1 MINPPPRRTPEEEAV
16 RLGLI
21 CGVAA
26 YAMWG
31 LFPIYL
37 KSLDGASAFEI
48 LAHRIIWSA
57 PFGAII
63 LFMRRQWLEV
73 FSALRSPRVL
83 LMLALSSI
91 AIAANWGIYVWAVV
105 SDKILQASLGY
116 YITPLTYVAAGVFIL
131 GEKLRPAQVAAVVL
145 AAIGVSVLTL
155 GAGQFPWAAIALA
168 ILFTAYG
175 YIRKT
180 TPVGAMPG
188 LFIETA
194 ILSPAAL
201 IYLVW
206 LVSAGTAAFTTQG
219 LGMDALLV
227 FAGPVTV
234 IPLVFFA
241 LAARRLRLSTIGFL
255 QYIGPTGQFA
265 LGLYYGEAFTLAHA
279 FCFAFIWAALILF
292 SWDAANA
299 SRAERLAQSAPPI
312 TPTASA
318 SPKSS

>member
-1 MINPPPRRTPEEEAV
+1 MINPPPRRTPEQEAV

-21 CGVAA
+21 CGVVA
-26 YAMWG
+26 YGIWG

-37 KSLDGASAFEI
+37 KALEGASALEI
-48 LAHRIIWSA
+48 LAHRIVWSA
-57 PFGAII
+57 PFGALI
-63 LFMRRQWLEV
+63 LFARKQWPEV
-73 FSALRSPRVL
+73 LAALRAPRVV
-83 LMLALSSI
+83 LMLALSAI

-105 SDKILQASLGY
+105 TDKVLQASLGY
-116 YITPLTYVAAGVFIL
+116 YMNPLTYVAAGVFIL
-131 GEKLRPAQVAAVVL
+131 GEKLRPAQIAAVVL
-145 AAIGVSVLTL
+145 ASIGVLILTL
-155 GAGQFPWAAIALA
+155 GAGQFPWASIALA

-194 ILSPAAL
+194 ILSPVAL
-201 IYLVW
+201 IYLIW
-206 LVSAGTAAFTTQG
+206 LMSAGTAAFTARG

-241 LAARRLRLSTIGFL
+241 LAARRLKLSTIGFL
-255 QYIGPTGQFA
+255 QYIGPTGQFI
-265 LGLYYGEAFTLAHA
+265 LGIYYGEAFTLAHA
-279 FCFAFIWAALILF
+279 FCFALIWAALILF

-299 SRAERLAQSAPPI
+299 NRAERLARNAPPV
-312 TPTASA
+312 TTSASA
-318 SPKSS
+318 SPKS